1 MTRPVEY
8 LEPSNNNAN
17 INQVHS
23 KKGIPPLTEAE
34 SKSLSELTNS
44 LFESMTGFQGFIV
57 QRYSVLE
64 NDVYQNV
71 EFQ

>member
-8 LEPSNNNAN
+8 LEPSNNAT
-17 INQVHS
+17 INQVYS
-23 KKGIPPLTEAE
+23 KKVIPPLTEAE

-57 QRYSVLE
+57 QRYNVVE
-64 NDVYQNV
+64 NGNIKM
-71 EFQ
+71 